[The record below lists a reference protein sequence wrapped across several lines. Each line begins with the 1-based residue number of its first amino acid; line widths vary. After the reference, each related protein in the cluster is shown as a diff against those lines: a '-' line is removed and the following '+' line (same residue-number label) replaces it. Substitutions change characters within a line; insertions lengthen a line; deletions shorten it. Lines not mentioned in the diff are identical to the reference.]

1 MWKFLSSL
9 ISSDGAVS
17 SKRFIGIMS
26 AIVMFVI
33 ALVDLF
39 TNNTVKEY
47 IFDGLMWLTIAGLGF
62 IASEKL
68 ANFPLKK

>member
-1 MWKFLSSL
+1 
-9 ISSDGAVS
+9 
-17 SKRFIGIMS
+17 
-26 AIVMFVI
+26 
-33 ALVDLF
+33 
-39 TNNTVKEY
+39 VKEY